1 MTEPYSD
8 YPPMYRPALYLLVPL
23 WRGLEPA
30 YKQKYARNI
39 WEQFESNIKAA
50 AYTSSL
56 SKFYNNLCSR
66 LEIVLTANDL
76 SSLFAAITA
85 DDEKRLLRQLRDE
98 TATLV
103 LMVRLE
109 NEKRKEEWK
118 TRQEAALAETRETV
132 ARSIETDAYTEI
144 ETGGLWS

>member
-1 MTEPYSD
+1 MDLTE
-8 YPPMYRPALYLLVPL
+8 YPTQYRPALQMLIPL

-39 WEQFESNIKAA
+39 WEQFADNIRAA
-50 AYTSSL
+50 AYTNSL
-56 SKFYNNLCSR
+56 SRFYNNLCSR
-66 LEIVLTANDL
+66 LEIVLTASDL
-76 SSLFAAITA
+76 PAIFAGITA
-85 DDEKRLLRQLRDE
+85 DDERRLLRQLRDE

-118 TRQEAALAETRETV
+118 KREAQALAETKATV
-132 ARSIETDAYTEI
+132 NQSITETEI
-144 ETGGLWS
+144 GGLWS

>member
-1 MTEPYSD
+1 MPKQTESDLND
-8 YPPMYRPALYLLVPL
+8 YPPEYHPALHLLIPL

-30 YKQKYARNI
+30 YKQKYARTI
-39 WEQFESNIKAA
+39 WEQFESNIRAA

-56 SKFYNNLCSR
+56 SKFYNSICSK
-66 LEIVLTANDL
+66 LEITLTASDL
-76 SSLFAAITA
+76 PPLFGAITA
-85 DDEKRLLRQLRDE
+85 PDERRLLRQLRDE

-103 LMVRLE
+103 LMVRVE

-118 TRQEAALAETRETV
+118 ARQEAALASTRQAVEQ
-132 ARSIETDAYTEI
+132 SI

>member
-1 MTEPYSD
+1 MDLTH
-8 YPPMYRPALYLLVPL
+8 YPAAYRPALTLLIPL

-56 SKFYNNLCSR
+56 SRFYNALCSR
-66 LEIVLTANDL
+66 LEIVLTASDL
-76 SSLFAAITA
+76 PAIFSGITVA
-85 DDEKRLLRQLRDE
+85 DERRLLRQLRDE

-109 NEKRKEEWK
+109 NEARKEEWK
-118 TRQEAALAETRETV
+118 KKQEAALAETQKAV
-132 ARSIETDAYTEI
+132 NLSIT
-144 ETGGLWS
+144 ETGDLWS